1 MAEALYKKW
10 IAPDGL
16 WKIQEWAKSGLTDT
30 EIAAQIGVTR
40 KTLYEWEKKY
50 PEFKEALQRAKRQ
63 ADDKVVGALYSRAT
77 GYTAT
82 VKKMQKIRTVKYDKL
97 GKKVSETEELVP
109 YEEEVHVP
117 GDVNA
122 QKFWLTNRDPENWK
136 NHVEVD
142 GAVGTGSLEEYIRSK
157 GK

>member
-10 IAPDGL
+10 ITPDAL
-16 WKIQEWAKSGLTDT
+16 AKIKSWAESGLTDT
-30 EIAAQIGVTR
+30 EIAEQIGISR

-50 PEFKEALQRAKRQ
+50 PEFKDVLTRAKRQ
-63 ADDKVVGALYSRAT
+63 SNDKVVGALYKRAT
-77 GYTAT
+77 GYTET
-82 VKKMQKIRTVKYDKL
+82 IKKMQKIRKVKYDKT
-97 GKKVSETEELVP
+97 GKKISEVEEFVP
-109 YEEEVHVP
+109 IEEQVHVP
-117 GDVNA
+117 ADVTA

-142 GAVGTGSLEEYIRSK
+142 GAVGTGSLEDYIRSR